1 MQRTNYKRL
10 ERGLSW
16 VVFAISAIVYWI
28 TMEKSAS
35 VWDCPEFIITYNKLE
50 VGHPPG
56 APFYMLVYNVFAQ
69 LFPGHPDWIAT
80 AGNAL
85 SGLLSGL
92 TILLLFRT
100 ISHLIRRAYILRNA
114 SWREEVEVP
123 TDYAWIALGSA
134 LVGSLTYAFTDTFWY
149 SAVEAEVYSFS
160 SFFTALVFY
169 LILKWEETRNPIKE
183 DRWLLLIAYLMGLSV
198 GVHLLNL
205 LTIPAMS
212 LVYYFKRSEKPTWKG
227 GIGAVLISFLLI
239 AVVLFGIVPGAPEVA
254 GYFDLFFVNTL
265 GLSYNSGLICY
276 VILLAVVI
284 GLTIA
289 ASMRRP
295 VPMTRLKVGF
305 LATCILLGI
314 PFMGSGWV
322 IPAIVIAALIW
333 YLWYYKRVD
342 VHRLAQMTM
351 AMGLFFIGLSTYGV
365 ILVRANSDIPMNQNT
380 PEDVFALRY
389 YLSREQYG
397 STPLIY
403 GQTYASLPEYDA
415 HGHPVTKTK
424 VTYARVNKLSPDD
437 PDHYERQESKSLVY
451 RKDMQMFF
459 PRMYSNMMPHFQ
471 QGYEIWGDVTGK
483 TKTVNQAG
491 RPETVTLPTFGENL
505 RYFFDYQLNYMYW
518 RYFMW
523 NFSGRQNDIQGQGEL
538 TKGNWITGIPFIDG
552 LFLGPQKDLPSFVT
566 DNAGHNRYFMLPLI
580 LGLLGLI
587 AQLLSGRRR
596 NRENFWIILML
607 FFMTGIAIVLYL
619 NQTPYQVRERDY
631 AYAGSFYAFSIW
643 IGCGVYGLYD
653 LITKGSSRERKGLAI
668 GLTVACLLVPT
679 LVAAQNWDDHDRS
692 GRRLAADSGNNY
704 LNSCDPGGIIYC
716 NGDND
721 TFPLWYA
728 QEVEGVRR
736 DLKVCNSSYLQ
747 ADWYIE
753 QMKTQSYD
761 AEPMPIT
768 WGLKE
773 YGGDK
778 RGIAYV
784 VPVMKDTLQLRHA
797 LDFIASDDPSTR
809 DIPGIVQK
817 VDYLP
822 STKITLDY
830 DPERLISEGLLYP
843 SDTAYIR
850 EPRTL
855 YDFEGKTYLGKE
867 ELVSYDMLEANKW
880 ERPVYF
886 CITVGESNRM
896 GLTPYFRQTGM
907 AYQVLPFRTKGTS
920 AEIDVERMYTNV
932 MEKFKWA
939 GADVPGT
946 YMDENARRMI
956 ETYRSMIF
964 APLAQGLLAQGD
976 TIRAREVLERSQTAI
991 LDEVVPHEASSLPL
1005 VDALYGA
1012 GMTKEAE
1019 AISTTMLERQLRDLD
1034 WYFRL
1039 SDRDF
1044 ITAIPEIEREI
1055 IVAEE
1060 LMRLNRAHGSGLEA
1074 KYGKQCDYYSK
1085 TYLQIYNQLTAVPER

>member
-1 MQRTNYKRL
+1 M
-10 ERGLSW
+10 SW
-16 VVFAISAIVYWI
+16 LVFAISAIVYWV

-35 VWDCPEFIITYNKLE
+35 VWDCPEFITTFHKLE

-56 APFYMLVYNVFAQ
+56 APFYMLAYNAFAE
-69 LFPGHPDWIAT
+69 LFPAHGDWIAI
-80 AGNAL
+80 ASNAL

-100 ISHLIRRAYILRNA
+100 ISHLIRRSFILRTA
-114 SWREEVEVP
+114 SWREEAEIP
-123 TDYAWIALGSA
+123 ADYAWIALGSA

-149 SAVEAEVYSFS
+149 SAVESEVYAFS

-183 DRWLLLIAYLMGLSV
+183 DRWLLLTAYLMGLSV

-205 LTIPAMS
+205 LAIPAMA
-212 LVYYFKRSEKPTWKG
+212 LVYYFKRTEKATWKG
-227 GIGAVLISFLLI
+227 GLVATLLSFVLVAVI
-239 AVVLFGIVPGAPEVA
+239 LFGIIPGVPEVA

-276 VILLAVVI
+276 VLVLALVM
-284 GLTIA
+284 GLTVY

-295 VPMTRLKVGF
+295 VPMTLLRVGF
-305 LATCILLGI
+305 LSTCILLGI
-314 PFMGSGWV
+314 PFMGSGWIV
-322 IPAIVIAALIW
+322 PIIVIAALVW
-333 YLWYYKRVD
+333 YLWYSKRTD
-342 VHRLAQMTM
+342 AHRLAHLTM
-351 AMGLFFIGLSTYGV
+351 AMGLLFAGISTYGV

-380 PEDVFALRY
+380 PADVFALRY

-415 HGHPVTKTK
+415 QGRPVTTTK
-424 VTYARVNKLSPDD
+424 VTYARTNKLSPDD
-437 PDHYERQESKSLVY
+437 PDHYERQESSSLVY
-451 RKDMQMFF
+451 RSDMKMLF
-459 PRMYSNMMPHFQ
+459 PRVYSNMMPHFK
-471 QGYEIWGDVTGK
+471 QGYEIWGEVKGE

-491 RPETVTLPTFGENL
+491 KAETVTLPTFGENL
-505 RYFFDYQLNYMYW
+505 RYFFSYQLNYMYW
-518 RYFMW
+518 RYFLW

-552 LFLGPQKDLPSFVT
+552 IFLGPQKDLPSFVT
-566 DNAGHNRYFMLPLI
+566 DNPGHNRYFMLPLI

-587 AQLLSGRRR
+587 AQLLSRRER
-596 NRENFWIILML
+596 SRQNFWIILSL
-607 FFMTGIAIVLYL
+607 FFMTGIAIVLYV

-631 AYAGSFYAFSIW
+631 SYAGSFYAFSIW
-643 IGCGVYGLYD
+643 IGCGVFGLYD
-653 LITKGSSRERKGLAI
+653 LITGERSRKKSGLAL
-668 GLTVACLLVPT
+668 GLTAICLLVPT
-679 LVAAQNWDDHDRS
+679 LVAWQNWDDHDRS
-692 GRRLAADSGNNY
+692 GRRLAADTGNNY
-704 LNSCDPGGIIYC
+704 LNSCEPNGIIYC

-728 QEVEGVRR
+728 QEVEGVRT

-753 QMKTQSYD
+753 QMKKQTYE
-761 AEPMPIT
+761 AAPMPIT

-784 VPVMKDTLQLRHA
+784 VPVMRDTLELRHA
-797 LDFIASDDPSTR
+797 LDFIGSDDPSTK

-822 STKITLDY
+822 STKVALPY
-830 DPERLISEGLLYP
+830 DPADLIQRGVLYP
-843 SDTAYIR
+843 SDTAYIK
-850 EPRTL
+850 EPVTL
-855 YDFEGKTYLGKE
+855 YDFSGKNYLGKE
-867 ELVSYDMLEANKW
+867 ELVSYDMIEANKW
-880 ERPVYF
+880 KRPIYF

-907 AYQVLPFRTKGTS
+907 AYQVLPIRTKGTS
-920 AEIDVERMYTNV
+920 SEVDVERMYTNV
-932 MEKFKWA
+932 MERFRWA
-939 GADVPGT
+939 GADHAGT
-946 YMDENARRMI
+946 YMDENARRML

-964 APLAQGLLAQGD
+964 APLAKGLVARGD
-976 TIRAREVLERSQTAI
+976 SIRAREVLERSKTAI
-991 LDEVVPHEASSLPL
+991 LDEVVPHGASSLPL
-1005 VDALYGA
+1005 VGAFYDA
-1012 GMTKEAE
+1012 GMTGDAE
-1019 AISTTMLERQLRDLD
+1019 EITSLMLDRSLRDLD

-1039 SDRDF
+1039 NDRDF
-1044 ITAIPEIEREI
+1044 ITCMPEIEREI

-1060 LMRLNRAHGSGLEA
+1060 LMRLNRAHGSGLET
-1074 KYGKQCDYYSK
+1074 KYGKDCDYYSK
-1085 TYLQIYNQLTAVPER
+1085 AYLQIYNQLSGATQQ